1 MVLNRVLNLFRRTS
15 TGDNDDQSGLH
26 ATVIPR
32 AEHNISRKDI
42 SASAI
47 KVMYRLHKS
56 GYQAYLV
63 GGGVRDLLLGL
74 SPKDFDIVTD
84 AKPEEVKKLFHNCR
98 LIGRRFRLA
107 HIMFGREIIEVA
119 TMRGHHDEEKGGHI
133 SKRDASGMIVRDNV
147 YGSIE
152 EDAERRDFSINAL
165 YYNIADYSI
174 LDFANGVNAIS
185 KRRIEM
191 IGDPAARYR
200 EDPVRMLRA
209 VRFAT
214 KLDMTIEPA
223 TAEPIYELADT
234 LGAIPPARLFD
245 EMCKLLLA
253 GKAEQ
258 NFDMLREFGLFDVL
272 FPELGEFLNN
282 EASEQDLDFIRGA
295 LRNTDSR
302 VNSDQSVTPAFI
314 YAALLWPM
322 VEAKARELG
331 TESELSEQD
340 AFQVAAS
347 ETLDRQQQRT
357 AVPKRFT
364 LMSRDIWT
372 LQFRLPKRGGKRA
385 ERLSTH
391 PKIRAGFDFLLLRSE
406 VYGGELVELANW
418 WQRFLTSTGDKRSA
432 MLRDVSGPKRS
443 NRRRRPRRKPQT
455 KTAAPKSDS

>member
-1 MVLNRVLNLFRRTS
+1 M
-15 TGDNDDQSGLH
+15 
-26 ATVIPR
+26 PR

-42 SASAI
+42 SPNAI
-47 KVMYRLHKS
+47 KVMYRLNKS
-56 GYQAYLV
+56 GFQAYLV

-133 SKRDASGMIVRDNV
+133 SKRDSSGMIVRDNV

-174 LDFANGVNAIS
+174 LDFANGANAIAN
-185 KRRIEM
+185 RRIEM
-191 IGDPAARYR
+191 IGDPVARYR

-223 TAEPIYELADT
+223 TADPIHEIADA
-234 LGAIPPARLFD
+234 LGGIPAARLFD

-258 NFDMLREFGLFDVL
+258 NFKMLREFGLFDAL
-272 FPELGEFLNN
+272 FPELGEYLAND
-282 EASEQDLDFIRGA
+282 ASEQDLAFIQAA
-295 LRNTDSR
+295 LNNTDQR

-314 YAALLWPM
+314 YAALLWPL
-322 VEAKARELG
+322 VESKARELEA
-331 TESELSEQD
+331 ESELSQQD
-340 AFQVAAS
+340 AFQIAAS

-357 AVPKRFT
+357 AVPKRFS

-372 LQFRLPKRGGKRA
+372 LQLRMPKRQGKRA
-385 ERLSTH
+385 ERLATH
-391 PKIRAGFDFLLLRSE
+391 PKIRAGFDFLLLRGQ
-406 VYGGELVELANW
+406 VYGGELQQLASW
-418 WQRFLTSTGDKRSA
+418 WQQFLESSGIQRGALIRETSSDT
-432 MLRDVSGPKRS
+432 PKRS
-443 NRRRRPRRKPQT
+443 SRRRRPRRKPQP
-455 KTAAPKSDS
+455 KAAPPSSES